1 MGPATRPAT
10 AARRAPKVDPYCVDA
25 VDLARAALVQVS
37 GEDQVGE
44 HLGYVAEADR
54 VVTHSF
60 ACRLPGYVGWRWAVT
75 VARASRA
82 RVVTVDESVLLPGED
97 ALLAPEWLPWEER
110 LRPDDLAPGSL
121 LPAAPDDPRLLPG
134 YTGAD
139 ADPAESEA
147 VRSVVDELGLGRER
161 VLSAEGRDLAA
172 QRWYDGAGGPRS
184 PLAIAAPAPCST
196 CGFLLP
202 LSGPL
207 GAAFGVC
214 ANEMSP
220 SDGGVVSYDH
230 GCGAHSSILTPSGG
244 GALSEPVLD
253 TLAHEELGHS

>member
-1 MGPATRPAT
+1 MGPTTRPAT
-10 AARRAPKVDPYCVDA
+10 AARRAPKADPHCVDA
-25 VDLARAALVQVS
+25 VDLARAALVAAS
-37 GEDQVGE
+37 SADQVGE

-54 VVTHSF
+54 VVTHF
-60 ACRLPGYVGWRWAVT
+60 FGCRLPGYVGWRWAVT
-75 VARASRA
+75 VTRASRA
-82 RVVTVDESVLLPGED
+82 RVVTVDESVLLPGEE

-110 LRPDDLAPGSL
+110 LRPEDLAPGSL

-139 ADPAESEA
+139 ADLADDEA

-161 VLSAEGRDLAA
+161 VLSVEGRELAA
-172 QRWYDGAGGPRS
+172 QRWYDGEGGPRS
-184 PLAIAAPAPCST
+184 PLAIAAPAQCKT
-196 CGFLLP
+196 CGFLLR

-230 GCGAHSSILTPSGG
+230 GCGAHSSVPTPPGG
-244 GALSEPVLD
+244 GALPEPVLD